1 MRFLWL
7 APSLFLIVAWTS
19 PSPDVRSKP
28 PAASKP
34 AISAPGRSAPAP
46 MTSKLAPSSIPHP
59 VAMFLANWSQEGK
72 RNVAFKAMAMGTR
85 FFIEDPSGVTDYR
98 FDGGGYLSEA
108 FLSKANLASAR
119 KKYPA
124 K

>member
-19 PSPDVRSKP
+19 PSPQAGSKS
-28 PAASKP
+28 PAALKP

-46 MTSKLAPSSIPHP
+46 ITSKLAPPSIPHP

-72 RNVAFKAMAMGTR
+72 RNVAFKATAIGTR
-85 FFIEDPSGVTDYR
+85 LFLEDPSGVTVYR
-98 FDGGGYLSEA
+98 FDGGGYVSET
-108 FLSKANLASAR
+108 FLFKANLASAR
-119 KKYPA
+119 KKYPTQ
-124 K
+124 